1 MYLQQLCHDNLVNM
15 IEVFRQRKRFYL
27 VFEYLD
33 HTLLDELERIGNG
46 LGWEV
51 SKRHVYQIL
60 RGLSFCHSRNV
71 SGQERLYSVQK
82 VRLLLSLS
90 LDLDDKIFL

>member
-15 IEVFRQRKRFYL
+15 IEVFRQRKRLYL

-51 SKRHVYQIL
+51 SRRYVYQIL

-71 SGQERLYSVQK
+71 SGRERLYSVQK
-82 VRLLLSLS
+82 VRLLLSLNF
-90 LDLDDKIFL
+90 DLVKIFL